1 MVGQEKTSEGLELQ
15 VDLSLNRREMGNNF
29 NNWVTF
35 IYRIFSVPASQ
46 KVNLIRFSFLLW

>member
-46 KVNLIRFSFLLW
+46 KSIIRFSFLLW